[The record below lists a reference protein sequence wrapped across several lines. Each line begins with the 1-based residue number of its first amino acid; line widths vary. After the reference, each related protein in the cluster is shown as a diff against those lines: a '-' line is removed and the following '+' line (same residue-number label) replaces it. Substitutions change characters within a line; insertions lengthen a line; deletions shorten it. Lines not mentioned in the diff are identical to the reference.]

1 MLMATWNDGCERTKF
16 PGILRT
22 RTGYRVR
29 VRAVDPK
36 TGTMEERN
44 EHFAGISQE
53 EAIRQQAQMR
63 TEIRRGGLD
72 APAVREKYG
81 AYAVK
86 LLKEKVATGRLTSAK
101 TRERWADTQDLHLIP
116 AFGEYYLD
124 AIRRSDLKEWLAE
137 QGRKVPE
144 KYSAHT
150 VNGWLGILLTTLRAA
165 VEELDL
171 PYDPTKGIEP
181 LDTSRYPTYT
191 EEEPGALTVD
201 EVPRFLEHARRLYP
215 QHFAMLA
222 LGIATG
228 RRPSELRPL
237 RRAGATPDILWE
249 TGELLIRRSE
259 TLGVVNDR
267 TKTRRRLRIPLPKD
281 LIDILRWHVTELP
294 EGAMRESD
302 LLFPSATGGFRAPSV
317 LDKPIREIAKAAKI
331 KKHLTAKLMRRT
343 FQDLGRAAQVH
354 DFVTRAISGHATTAM
369 HERYSSV
376 GADEVRQ
383 GLARVI
389 SLGQFRRAHKPAG
402 GDGGESGDGGGDERP
417 ENQTAPQV
425 SATGGAE

>member
-1 MLMATWNDGCERTKF
+1 MLMTTWNHGCERTRF

-29 VRAVDPK
+29 VRALDPK
-36 TGTMEERN
+36 TGTLKERN
-44 EHFAGISQE
+44 EHFVGITQE
-53 EAIRQQAQMR
+53 EAIRRQAKLR
-63 TEIRRGGLD
+63 SEIRHGGPD
-72 APAVREKYG
+72 AAPVREKYG
-81 AYAVK
+81 AYAVR
-86 LLKEKVATGRLTSAK
+86 LLKEKVSTGRLTSAK

-124 AIRRSDLKEWLAE
+124 AIRRTDVKQWLAE
-137 QGRKVPE
+137 QGGKVPE

-191 EEEPGALTVD
+191 EEEPGALAVA

-237 RRAGATPDILWE
+237 RRAGDTPDILWD

-267 TKTRRRLRIPLPKD
+267 TKTKRRLRIPLPKD
-281 LIDILRWHVTELP
+281 LVDILRWHVDQLP
-294 EGAMRESD
+294 EGPMQTSN
-302 LLFPSATGGFRAPSV
+302 LLFPSRTGEFRAPSV
-317 LDKPIREIAKAAKI
+317 LDKPIRDIAREAGI

-354 DFVTRAISGHATTAM
+354 DFVTRAISGHATTVM
-369 HERYSSV
+369 HEHYSSV
-376 GADEVRQ
+376 AADEVRE

-389 SLGQFRRAHKPAG
+389 SLARFKQAHATQG
-402 GDGGESGDGGGDERP
+402 GDGGKSGDAGGDEGA
-417 ENQTAPQV
+417 ENQTALPTSEAG
-425 SATGGAE
+425 SAE